1 MSEEQHSDE
10 MSQTVVRAHVSPHQD
25 SGHVL
30 LLATFASLCTS
41 SAGGQAETSAEL
53 RTVQRCT
60 RRPACLNQLRLLL
73 YLFIFIH
80 ISTVCYRHTVKGSKR
95 HAGQMKRKMRRKTH
109 RVRDDEGFL
118 TLCHFLLSNSLMQQT
133 HTMLHTHTHTLS
145 LCFTTSS
152 PQLHQEIMQ
161 HSEQKNIIY
170 ERVCVCTCSHESC
183 HVPALLLKRQFD
195 WLMSK
200 GKATCDEVF
209 CCP

>member
-1 MSEEQHSDE
+1 M
-10 MSQTVVRAHVSPHQD
+10 RAHISPHQD

-60 RRPACLNQLRLLL
+60 RRPACLTQLRLLL

-133 HTMLHTHTHTLS
+133 HTMLHTHTHAHTLS
-145 LCFTTSS
+145 L
-152 PQLHQEIMQ
+152 LHHQQPSAPSGNHAAFRAEKHYI
-161 HSEQKNIIY
+161 
-170 ERVCVCTCSHESC
+170 RACVCVC
-183 HVPALLLKRQFD
+183 VYL
-195 WLMSK
+195 
-200 GKATCDEVF
+200 
-209 CCP
+209 